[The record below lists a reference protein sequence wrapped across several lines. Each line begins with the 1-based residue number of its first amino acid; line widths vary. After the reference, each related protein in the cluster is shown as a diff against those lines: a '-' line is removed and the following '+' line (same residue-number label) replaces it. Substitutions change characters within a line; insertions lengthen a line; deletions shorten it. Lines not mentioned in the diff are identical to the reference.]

1 MRLVPFTSIAYT
13 ALIPLKNLQ
22 MRRVAAVLATASLCA
37 CATPGMQADVTAGAA
52 ADAGIAAATAM
63 APIAPPAS
71 AAATAA
77 TPSAPAASAAAGIA
91 APSVV
96 VPDPLGDLISEPD
109 EAQPSTVDIPREPA
123 LVLPPMPPGN
133 LWERIRKGF
142 AMPNLETALAEN
154 RTRWYASQGEYID
167 RMARRSQRYLFHIVE
182 EIEQRGMPTELALL
196 PFVES
201 AFQPEAISSAKAAG
215 LWQFIPSTGRNYE
228 LDQNMWHDERRD
240 VIESTRAALDY
251 LQKLHDMF
259 GDWHL
264 ALAAYNW
271 GEGAVSRAIEK
282 NRRARKPTG
291 YTSLRMPRET
301 AYYVPKLQAIKNI
314 VSEPERYGVAL
325 PRVDDAPYFV
335 AVHKTRDIDVDT
347 AARLAEM
354 EPADFRALNPAF
366 NRPVIVGAS
375 DTKLLLPADK
385 VDLFHANLAAWEATG
400 QPLASWTTYRMQPKD
415 TLAVVAK
422 RVGISEQQLREANRV
437 PPRYRLAGGSTIL
450 IPRDETM
457 EDDISVASL
466 DAHFALVPER
476 PNLRKVTYR
485 VRRGD
490 TLHGVARRWGVNEKE
505 IIVWNHL
512 TAPTL
517 FAGQRLQLTVAAPK
531 ARAGKHHAAKG
542 SKAKAK
548 KSAVAAPAT
557 KATSARSPAKA
568 PAKSAAKPAP
578 RAAVPAAVRVSA
590 AR

>member
-1 MRLVPFTSIAYT
+1 MQT
-13 ALIPLKNLQ
+13 AVEAGAAPAAAGASVLASPAASA
-22 MRRVAAVLATASLCA
+22 VAAPASATVA
-37 CATPGMQADVTAGAA
+37 ATVPVSSPAAGAA
-52 ADAGIAAATAM
+52 AGT
-63 APIAPPAS
+63 
-71 AAATAA
+71 
-77 TPSAPAASAAAGIA
+77 A
-91 APSVV
+91 APSSVI
-96 VPDPLGDLISEPD
+96 PDAVGKIVEKLD
-109 EAQPSTVDIPREPA
+109 EAQPPVVEIPREPT

-133 LWERIRKGF
+133 LWERIRKGY
-142 AMPNLETALAEN
+142 AMPNLETPLADN
-154 RTRWYASQGEYID
+154 RTRWYANQGEYID

-182 EIEQRGMPTELALL
+182 EIERRGMPTELALL

-215 LWQFIPSTGRNYE
+215 LWQFIPSTGKHYE
-228 LDQNMWHDERRD
+228 LAQNMWHDERRD

-259 GDWHL
+259 DDWHL

-291 YTSLRMPRET
+291 YTNLKMPQET

-325 PRVDDAPYFV
+325 PRIDDTPYFV
-335 AVHKTRDIDVDT
+335 AVHATRDIDVDT

-354 EPADFRALNPAF
+354 ELADFRALNPAF

-375 DTKLLLPADK
+375 ATKLLLPADK
-385 VDLFHANLAAWEATG
+385 ADRFHANLVAWEATG
-400 QPLASWTTYRMQPKD
+400 QPLASWTTYKMRPSD
-415 TLAVVAK
+415 TLAAVAQ
-422 RVGISEQQLREANRV
+422 RVGIGEQQLREANRV
-437 PPRYRLAGGSTIL
+437 PPRYRLAPGSTIL

-466 DAHFALVPER
+466 DAHFALVPEHA
-476 PNLRKVTYR
+476 NLRKVTYR

-490 TLHGVARRWGVNEKE
+490 TLHGVARRWGVDEKDV
-505 IIVWNHL
+505 IVWNHL

-517 FAGQRLQLTVAAPK
+517 FAGQRLELTVPAPK
-531 ARAGKHHAAKG
+531 ARPGKSQVATGGKPNAKG
-542 SKAKAK
+542 ST
-548 KSAVAAPAT
+548 VAAPAT
-557 KATSARSPAKA
+557 KASTGKSPAKA
-568 PAKSAAKPAP
+568 STKSASKPAP
-578 RAAVPAAVRVSA
+578 RAAGPAPVRVST

>member
-1 MRLVPFTSIAYT
+1 MQT
-13 ALIPLKNLQ
+13 AVDAGTAP
-22 MRRVAAVLATASLCA
+22 AA
-37 CATPGMQADVTAGAA
+37 AGAS
-52 ADAGIAAATAM
+52 GL
-63 APIAPPAS
+63 APPALPSVAPPAS
-71 AAATAA
+71 ATVAAAVPA
-77 TPSAPAASAAAGIA
+77 SSAAASAAAGTA
-91 APSVV
+91 APSSVI
-96 VPDPLGDLISEPD
+96 PDDVGKIAGKLD
-109 EAQPSTVDIPREPA
+109 EVQPPIVEIPRDPT

-142 AMPNLETALAEN
+142 AMPNLETPLADN
-154 RTRWYASQGEYID
+154 RTRWYANQGEYID

-182 EIEQRGMPTELALL
+182 EIERRGMPTELALL

-215 LWQFIPSTGRNYE
+215 LWQFIPSTGKNYE
-228 LDQNMWHDERRD
+228 LAQNMWQDERRD
-240 VIESTRAALDY
+240 VVESTRAALDY

-259 GDWHL
+259 DDWHL

-291 YTSLRMPRET
+291 YTSLRMPQET

-325 PRVDDAPYFV
+325 PRIDDAPYFV

-375 DTKLLLPADK
+375 DAKLLLPADK
-385 VDLFHANLAAWEATG
+385 AELFHANLAAWEATG
-400 QPLASWTTYRMQPKD
+400 QPLASWTTYKMQPSD
-415 TLAVVAK
+415 TLAAVAK

-457 EDDISVASL
+457 EDDISAASL
-466 DAHFALVPER
+466 DAHFALVPEHA
-476 PNLRKVTYR
+476 NLRKVTYR

-490 TLHGVARRWGVNEKE
+490 TLQGVARRWAVDEKD

-517 FAGQRLQLTVAAPK
+517 FAGQRLELTVPAPK
-531 ARAGKHHAAKG
+531 ARAGKPQVARG
-542 SKAKAK
+542 SKANAN

-557 KATSARSPAKA
+557 KSTTAKSPAKA

-578 RAAVPAAVRVSA
+578 RAAGPAAVRVSA